1 MINKLKIF
9 VLASLFFSLS
19 ANALVKTWSTTLP
32 EKSIF
37 NTPPEMRERVNFW
50 KRIYAEVSVDEG
62 LFHLLH
68 HPDVVLGSIDLKKI
82 KSNVSLSSKQKSLAI
97 KKAIDSEREQIAL
110 KWKIKDIKQ
119 IRLQM
124 GLKERMQNA
133 LYVSGRYLP
142 MMEKVFKSKELPIEL
157 TRLVF
162 VESSFN
168 VNAQSKVG
176 ASGLWQIMPFVAKPK
191 GYMHDLYDKRNHPY
205 YATLLAA
212 DILKTNYQGLKKWPL
227 AVSAYNH
234 GLYGVKKM
242 VSKNNTAY
250 LPDLIET
257 DEITKTWGFAS
268 ENFYACFL
276 AVLEVEKEAQ
286 SFFGQNLAKSE
297 PLKMNRAVTTKKMT
311 QKQVL
316 KYFQNDSE
324 KFRKYN
330 PHIYYS
336 KAMNKKSLP
345 AGLPLVLPQKIKSRS
360 LDYAKN

>member
-1 MINKLKIF
+1 MIKIF
-9 VLASLFFSLS
+9 ILLVSILHFYPFS
-19 ANALVKTWSTTLP
+19 ANALVKTWSSTLP
-32 EKSIF
+32 ENSVFKVPI
-37 NTPPEMRERVNFW
+37 EMRERVNFW
-50 KRIYAEVSVDEG
+50 KQIYAEVSVDEG

-68 HPDVVLGSIDLKKI
+68 HPDVVLGSINLQNI
-82 KSNVSLSSKQKSLAI
+82 KNDKSLTLKQKDLVI
-97 KKAIDSEREQIAL
+97 KKVIDNEREQIAQ

-133 LYVSGRYLP
+133 LFVSGRYLP
-142 MMEKVFKSKELPIEL
+142 MMEKVFKGKQLPIEL

-212 DILKTNYQGLKKWPL
+212 DILKSNYQGLKKWPL

-242 VSKNNTAY
+242 VLKNNSGH
-250 LPDLIET
+250 LPDLIES
-257 DEITKTWGFAS
+257 DEVTKTWGFAS

-286 SFFGQNLAKSE
+286 SFFGQSLTKSE

-316 KYFQNDSE
+316 KYFQNDSK
-324 KFRKYN
+324 KFKKYN
-330 PHIYYS
+330 PHIYFT

-345 AGLPLVLPQKIKSRS
+345 VGFPLVLPEKIKSKS
-360 LDYAKN
+360 LDFARN

>member
-1 MINKLKIF
+1 MIKI
-9 VLASLFFSLS
+9 SRLFFCAIIFYGFS
-19 ANALVKTWSTTLP
+19 ADALVKTWSSTLP
-32 EKSIF
+32 EKSVF
-37 NTPPEMRERVNFW
+37 NPPIEMRERVNFW

-82 KSNVSLSSKQKSLAI
+82 KSNISLSGRQKDLAI
-97 KKAIDSEREQIAL
+97 KKVIDRERVLIAR
-110 KWKIKDIKQ
+110 KWKIADMKQ

-133 LYVSGRYLP
+133 LFVSGRYLP
-142 MMEKVFKSKELPIEL
+142 MMEKIFKAKGLPIEL
-157 TRLVF
+157 TRIVF

-168 VNAQSKVG
+168 VKAQSKVG

-191 GYMHDLYDKRNHPY
+191 GYMQDLYDKRNHPY
-205 YATLLAA
+205 YATLMAA
-212 DILKTNYQGLKKWPL
+212 DILKSNYRGLKKWPL

-234 GLYGVKKM
+234 GLQGVKKM
-242 VSKNNTAY
+242 VSKNNSGY
-250 LPDLIET
+250 LPDLIESEET
-257 DEITKTWGFAS
+257 TKTWGFAS

-276 AVLEVEKEAQ
+276 AVLEVEKEALG
-286 SFFGQNLAKSE
+286 FFGQNLTKSA
-297 PLKMNRAVTTKKMT
+297 PLNMNRAITTKRMT
-311 QKQVL
+311 KKQVL

-336 KAMNKKSLP
+336 KVMNKNSFP
-345 AGLPLVLPQKIKSRS
+345 AGMPLVLPQKIVSKS
-360 LDYAKN
+360 LDFVRN